1 MVLTFEDEAAT
12 LGPPRQHRLTMLNPT
27 PGYFDALNIRLVRG
41 RLFSERDA
49 ADADAV
55 LILSVSTARR
65 LFDGLDVVG
74 RKLPNTG
81 EWRPTI
87 VGLVDDVRY
96 GGLEAPASLAVYGPF
111 SQWPVQ
117 HMNLVVRTS
126 GDPLAVASA
135 VRHAVHEVDREIM
148 VMSANTL
155 DDLVSAAVATPRFR
169 SVAMAAL
176 ALLALGMTCLG
187 LGGAIAYSVAQR
199 TAEIAVRMTLG
210 ASQSAVLA
218 LVLREWLFVTA
229 VGGFLGLVGAW
240 ASTRYLRSMLFEVA
254 PTDGASFITAAAL
267 VLAVTL
273 ASAYVPARRATSVD
287 PMIALRAE

>member
-1 MVLTFEDEAAT
+1 MVAAQLALSVVLVVGALLLQKSFVRLLDVDLGVVTDRVLSVQINLAMGRDLDEAARVALTERVIDRVARIPGVRAVGAAFGLPPRRFGSMVLTFEDEAAT

-111 SQWPVQ
+111 SQC
-117 HMNLVVRTS
+117 
-126 GDPLAVASA
+126 
-135 VRHAVHEVDREIM
+135 
-148 VMSANTL
+148 
-155 DDLVSAAVATPRFR
+155 RF
-169 SVAMAAL
+169 
-176 ALLALGMTCLG
+176 
-187 LGGAIAYSVAQR
+187 
-199 TAEIAVRMTLG
+199 
-210 ASQSAVLA
+210 
-218 LVLREWLFVTA
+218 
-229 VGGFLGLVGAW
+229 
-240 ASTRYLRSMLFEVA
+240 ST
-254 PTDGASFITAAAL
+254 
-267 VLAVTL
+267 
-273 ASAYVPARRATSVD
+273 
-287 PMIALRAE
+287 